1 MTGERLDEQT
11 IAMRAAKEFQDGMV
25 VNLGMGIPML
35 CTSLV
40 PAGREVLF
48 HSENGVIGFGATI
61 TNPEDADIDLLNAQ
75 GQPVHSKPGICF
87 VDHADSF
94 VMIRGG
100 HVDITVLGALQV
112 SQRGDLANWRMPGKR
127 YGSIGGGM
135 DLAFRAKKVIV
146 CMTHNA
152 KDGAPK
158 VVQECTLPL
167 TAPRAVDLIVTDL
180 GVIAVT
186 PQGLVLT
193 EVAPGWSAQEV
204 QDQTGAALTID
215 PALKEVDLVS

>member
-1 MTGERLDEQT
+1 MSGERLDEQT

-40 PAGREVLF
+40 PEGREILF
-48 HSENGVIGFGATI
+48 HSENGVIGFGATVMD
-61 TNPEDADIDLLNAQ
+61 PGEADIDLLNAQ
-75 GQPVHSKPGICF
+75 GQPVYAKPGICF
-87 VDHADSF
+87 VDHAESF

-112 SQRGDLANWRMPGKR
+112 SQQGDLANWRMPGKQ

-135 DLAFRAKKVIV
+135 DLAFRARKVIV
-146 CMTHNA
+146 CMTHTA
-152 KDGAPK
+152 KDGTPK
-158 VVQECTLPL
+158 VVKECSLPL
-167 TAPRAVDLIVTDL
+167 TAPEAVDLIITDL

-186 PQGLVLT
+186 PEGLILK
-193 EVAPGWSAQEV
+193 EVAPGWTAQEV
-204 QDQTGAALTID
+204 QELTDAVLVVD
-215 PALKEVDLVS
+215 PAIREVDLVS

>member
-1 MTGERLDEQT
+1 MTRERLDEQT

-40 PAGREVLF
+40 PEGREILF
-48 HSENGVIGFGATI
+48 HSENGVIGFGATV

-75 GQPVHSKPGICF
+75 GQPVYAKPGICF
-87 VDHADSF
+87 VDHAESF

-112 SQRGDLANWRMPGKR
+112 SQQGDLANWRMPGKQ

-146 CMTHNA
+146 CMTHTA

-158 VVQECTLPL
+158 VVKECSLPL
-167 TAPRAVDLIVTDL
+167 TAPKAVDLIVTDL
-180 GVIAVT
+180 GVIEVT
-186 PQGLVLT
+186 PKGLVLK
-193 EVAPGWSAQEV
+193 EVAPGWAAQEV
-204 QDQTGAALTID
+204 QELTDAPLILD
-215 PALKEVDLVS
+215 PALTEVDLVS